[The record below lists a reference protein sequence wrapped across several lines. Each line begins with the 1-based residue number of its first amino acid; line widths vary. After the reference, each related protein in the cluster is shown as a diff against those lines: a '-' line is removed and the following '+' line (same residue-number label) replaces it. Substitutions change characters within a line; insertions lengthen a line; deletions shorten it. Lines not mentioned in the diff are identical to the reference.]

1 LIQRTPPVFVDA
13 TGRRRRLV
21 TVAGALLGLGLVT
34 GIAVLVASVVTGSS
48 PLPLPGL
55 PASGQ
60 GLQREQTAPAAE
72 QPSPAPSTPTRV
84 PSGTPTIA
92 PAASDP
98 PTAPPASTA
107 TPSTGPST
115 RGNRPTTNPGNPG
128 NPKPSRTK

>member
-1 LIQRTPPVFVDA
+1 VFVDA

-21 TVAGALLGLGLVT
+21 TVVGALLGLGLAT
-34 GIAVLVASVVTGSS
+34 GIAVLVVSVVTGSA

-60 GLQREQTAPAAE
+60 GLQQEQSVPAAG
-72 QPSPAPSTPTRV
+72 QPSPTPSTRV
-84 PSGTPTIA
+84 PSRTPTIA

-98 PTAPPASTA
+98 PAAPPAPTA
-107 TPSTGPST
+107 APTAAPTGGSST
-115 RGNRPTTNPGNPG
+115 RGNRPTANPG